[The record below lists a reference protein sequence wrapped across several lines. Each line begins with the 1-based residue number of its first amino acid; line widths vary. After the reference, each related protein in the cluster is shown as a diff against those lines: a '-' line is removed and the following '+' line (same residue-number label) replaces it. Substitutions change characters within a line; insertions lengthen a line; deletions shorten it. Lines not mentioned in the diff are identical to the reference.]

1 MEIKDSLL
9 TPKTTFAMR
18 GNLKELEPMIREQWQ
33 NIDLYQQL
41 IQKNKDNKPYILHDG
56 PPYANGEIHV
66 GHAFNQILKDFVV
79 RTKAMA
85 GFYTPYI
92 PGWDC
97 HGLPIENAL
106 QKKGIKRNSMPAAD
120 FRDLCQKFAEEQI
133 ALQRN
138 QFKALGAI
146 GDWDHPYVTYAK
158 EFEANQIGVF
168 AEMALKGLIYKGLK
182 PVYWSPV
189 SETALA
195 EAEIV
200 YKDKEDT
207 SIYVT
212 FKVVDGKDL
221 LPADTNF
228 VIWTTTPWTMP
239 ANLAIALNP
248 NMTYGLYET
257 NKGLLIFAV
266 TLEKE
271 LTTTLALTK
280 VKLVKTFLGQ
290 ELEGITTKHPMYDR
304 LSSIVLADYV
314 TEDAGTGC
322 VHTAPGHG
330 ADDFITGQ
338 KYHLDVLCP
347 VDSKGYM
354 TEEAG
359 SSFVGLHY
367 TEANEKVVSELSR
380 LGVLLASIKFTH
392 SYPHDW
398 RTETPLIFRATD
410 QWFASIEPI
419 KAQLLKAIDEVKWY
433 TEWANIRMSNMMK
446 DRSDWCISRQRLW
459 GLPIPI
465 IYNED
470 GSPILEREVFDH
482 IIAVF
487 KAGGSNEW
495 FNRPVQDLLPSG
507 YTNPRSPHGD
517 FKKETD
523 IMDVWFDSGSSFATV
538 MREWLKYYPADLY
551 LEGSD
556 QYRGWFN
563 SSLIIGVSTTDQAP
577 YKEVLSHGFV
587 LDGNGFKMSKSKGN
601 VLDPNKVVAT
611 NGADILRLWAAST
624 DYSEDVTISDEILK
638 QATENYRKIRNTFRF
653 LSGNLAN
660 GDVNKQFNPLVDMQS
675 TYEYVD
681 QLILN
686 RLYQVNQEVKDLYA
700 EFKFNAALSKLNN
713 FINNDLSAFYLDI
726 TKDILYCERPDSQRR
741 LQVQSVYY
749 QITNSLLRL
758 FAPIL
763 VHTTE
768 EFYQNAFKL
777 SVSSVH
783 LLNFEELPAVDQSL
797 LGEYEVLMNL
807 KSDVSKAIEAARNQE
822 IIKSSQAAML
832 EINIKDPVMLAVFNK
847 LTSIEQ
853 TRVFIVSFVKLT
865 SEPLD
870 DYKYVAVR
878 VTKAP
883 GIKCERCWNIYSDE
897 VIVDN
902 MCPRC
907 QDAYHHAKKELV

>member
-9 TPKTTFAMR
+9 TPKTNFAMR
-18 GNLKELEPMIREQWQ
+18 GNLRELEPAIQKQWQ
-33 NIDLYQQL
+33 TIDLYQQL
-41 IQKNKDNKPYILHDG
+41 ITKNKGNKPYILHDG
-56 PPYANGEIHV
+56 PPYANGNIHV

-79 RTKAMA
+79 RTKSMA
-85 GFYTPYI
+85 GFYSPYI

-106 QKKGIKRNSMPAAD
+106 QKKGVKRNEMPAAD

-133 ALQRN
+133 DLQRT
-138 QFKALGAI
+138 QFKSLGAI
-146 GDWDHPYVTYAK
+146 GDWDHPYVTYNK
-158 EFEANQIGVF
+158 EYEANQISVF
-168 AEMALKGLIYKGLK
+168 ADMALKGLIYKGLK

-195 EAEIV
+195 EAEII
-200 YKDKEDT
+200 YKDKEDI
-207 SIYVT
+207 SIYVS
-212 FKVVDGKDL
+212 FPVIDAKGL
-221 LPADTNF
+221 LPDDTKF

-248 NMTYGLYET
+248 NMTYGLYDT
-257 NKGLLIFAV
+257 NHGLLIFAV
-266 TLEKE
+266 SLEKE
-271 LTTTLALTK
+271 LSDTLSLTQ

-290 ELEGITTKHPMYDR
+290 ELEGIVTKHPMYNRD
-304 LSSIVLADYV
+304 SVIVLADYV

-338 KYHLDVLCP
+338 KYGLEVLCP

-359 SSFVGLHY
+359 ELFAGLHY
-367 TEANEKVVSELSR
+367 SEANDKVVSELER
-380 LGVLLASIKFTH
+380 LGVLLASVKFNH

-419 KAQLLKAIDEVKWY
+419 KDQILTSIDEVKWY
-433 TEWANIRMSNMMK
+433 TEWANLRMRNMMK

-470 GSPILEREVFDH
+470 GSPILERKVFDN
-482 IIAVF
+482 IINIF

-495 FNRPVQDLLPSG
+495 FNRSAKDLLPTG
-507 YTNPRSPHGD
+507 YTNPLSPNGE

-538 MREWLKYYPADLY
+538 MRSWLNHYPADLY

-563 SSLIIGVSTTDQAP
+563 SSLIIGVSTTNMAP

-601 VLDPNKVVAT
+601 VLDPNKVVT
-611 NGADILRLWAAST
+611 TSGADILRLWAAST

-660 GDVNKQFNPLVDMQS
+660 GDIAKQFNVDTDMQS
-675 TYEYVD
+675 DYEYVD
-681 QLILN
+681 TLILN
-686 RLYQVNQEVKDLYA
+686 RLAQVNDEVVACYQ
-700 EFKFNAALSKLNN
+700 EFKFNNALTKLNN
-713 FINNDLSAFYLDI
+713 FINNDLSAFYLDM
-726 TKDILYCERPDSQRR
+726 TKDILYCERPDSKRR
-741 LQVQSVYY
+741 LQVQSVYF
-749 QITNSLLRL
+749 QITNVLLRL

-777 SVSSVH
+777 SSPSVH
-783 LLNFEELPAVDQSL
+783 LLNFESL
-797 LGEYEVLMNL
+797 SYDINQIKEYELLMNL
-807 KSDVSKAIEAARNQE
+807 RSDVSKALEEARSQE
-822 IIKSSQAAML
+822 LIKSSQAAAITL
-832 EINIKDPVMLAVFNK
+832 NIKDSNILVVFNK
-847 LTSIEQ
+847 LSPLEQ
-853 TRVFIVSFVKLT
+853 TRVFIVSQVNLT
-865 SEPLD
+865 TDELTP
-870 DYKYVAVR
+870 YKYISLKVA
-878 VTKAP
+878 KAE
-883 GIKCERCWNIYSDE
+883 GIKCERCWNIFTE
-897 VIVDN
+897 ELITDN

-907 QDAYHHAKKELV
+907 HDAFLHAPKELN